1 MVDTGRARPSC
12 APRALG
18 PRSEADAAA
27 ERRAIDR
34 SNSLSG
40 RIDAAMSSTVD
51 CWVKT
56 AVDTDDKF
64 KKLNVRRST
73 PQNGRAGSGL
83 SDYNQWSYEG
93 RAAARVR
100 DRDARPPSSSV
111 DRRVEL
117 AFSRPRQDLAHA
129 FFGGRGR
136 PSDASVRPAS
146 ASAVSTC
153 ESASGLRRGR

>member
-1 MVDTGRARPSC
+1 
-12 APRALG
+12 
-18 PRSEADAAA
+18 
-27 ERRAIDR
+27 
-34 SNSLSG
+34 
-40 RIDAAMSSTVD
+40 MSSTVD

-117 AFSRPRQDLAHA
+117 AFSRLRQDLAAEATRHRPTVGRISEA
-129 FFGGRGR
+129 GVGFGGL
-136 PSDASVRPAS
+136 DVRERKWIEKGTVRCA
-146 ASAVSTC
+146 
-153 ESASGLRRGR
+153 